1 MDPTLQHLQNHL
13 QNIAPELFKSNAPCV
28 LAVSG
33 GPDSM
38 FLLWAM
44 KELLPL
50 EQLFVVHVNYQL
62 RGAESDKDQR
72 LVEEA
77 CELWEIECGAFRVDS
92 STGLAEGENFQD
104 WARRER
110 YRIASEIALAE
121 QETRNSQPKH
131 THKSTQSAFILTA
144 HHQDDQLETLLMR
157 LLRGA
162 GIRAWQGMPARGPI
176 PTTQSGTT
184 SQPATPSTLPT
195 PELLRPLLEISRAQI
210 MEIIQKEHIPYRI
223 DQSNEESTYAR
234 NFLRNQWT
242 PQLDTYFPGWETNLL
257 KLPERAAEYK
267 ALADYLLNSCT
278 SPNPSDPGKTEAI
291 NAQIWATFSPELKRI
306 SLAEWLTKH
315 QIPYSQGQLE
325 TAVQALNTLQTG
337 QSHQLSPD
345 LTILRERESF
355 HLQKHDEKNSS
366 PSPHQTD
373 ELPTEE
379 ENQSAPVIYV
389 MTNSLSDETAHFG
402 LSGATLTLQKRPFLP
417 EENPENPQTL
427 PADTLYLDLAS
438 IQAITPEKEPGIIRK
453 WRHGDRIQPL
463 GMQGHQLVSD
473 LLTNHKLTTAQKQQ
487 TLVFE
492 SGSKLLAVIY
502 PFDYTQSHARLGVIS
517 ELVKCSSKTREC
529 LVIQVKHG

>member
-1 MDPTLQHLQNHL
+1 MDLTLQHIQNHL
-13 QNIAPELFKSNAPCV
+13 QDIAPELFELKAPCV

-44 KELLPL
+44 KELLTP

-72 LVEEA
+72 LVEQA

-92 STGLAEGENFQD
+92 SAGLAEGENFQD

-110 YRIASEIALAE
+110 YRIATEIALAE
-121 QETRNSQPKH
+121 QA
-131 THKSTQSAFILTA
+131 AFILTA

-162 GIRAWQGMPARGPI
+162 GIRAWQGMSARGPVPI
-176 PTTQSGTT
+176 TQPTPSAPSTT
-184 SQPATPSTLPT
+184 SQSAPSSALNPV
-195 PELLRPLLEISRAQI
+195 LLRPLLGISRAQI

-242 PQLDTYFPGWETNLL
+242 PQLDTYFPGWESNLL
-257 KLPERAAEYK
+257 KLPQRADDYK
-267 ALADYLLNSCT
+267 ALADYLLNSCI
-278 SPNPSDPGKTEAI
+278 SPNSTETGNEVI
-291 NAQIWATFSPELKRI
+291 NAQVWIAFSAELKRI
-306 SLAEWLTKH
+306 SLAEWLFRHEAPFT
-315 QIPYSQGQLE
+315 QGQLQA
-325 TAVQALNTLQTG
+325 AVQALSTLQTG
-337 QSHQLSPD
+337 QSHQLSPNVA
-345 LTILRERESF
+345 IHRERDSF
-355 HLQKHDEKNSS
+355 HLQKQDEKNKLSS
-366 PSPHQTD
+366 SHQTD
-373 ELPTEE
+373 EHPIVEE
-379 ENQSAPVIYV
+379 EQSAPVIYV

-417 EENPENPQTL
+417 EENPQKPHTL

-463 GMQGHQLVSD
+463 GMQGHQLISD
-473 LLTNHKLTTAQKQQ
+473 LLTNHKLTSAQKQQ

-492 SGSKLLAVIY
+492 SGSKLIAVIY
-502 PFDYTQSHARLGVIS
+502 PFDYKQLHARLGVIS
-517 ELVKCSSKTREC
+517 ELAKCSPKTREC

>member
-13 QNIAPELFKSNAPCV
+13 QNIAPELFESNAPCI

-92 STGLAEGENFQD
+92 SAGLAKGENFQD

-110 YRIASEIALAE
+110 YRIATEIALAE
-121 QETRNSQPKH
+121 QA
-131 THKSTQSAFILTA
+131 AFILTA

-162 GIRAWQGMPARGPI
+162 GIRAWQGMPPRGLV
-176 PTTQSGTT
+176 PTSQSGTF
-184 SQPATPSTLPT
+184 SALHS

-242 PQLDTYFPGWETNLL
+242 PQLSTYFPGWECNLL
-257 KLPERAAEYK
+257 KLPERAADYK
-267 ALADYLLNSCT
+267 ALSDYLLNSCISL
-278 SPNPSDPGKTEAI
+278 SPTETGKNEAI
-291 NAQIWATFSPELKRI
+291 NTHIWTAFSAELKRI

-325 TAVQALNTLQTG
+325 AAVQALSTLQTG
-337 QSHQLSPD
+337 QSHQLSPE
-345 LTILRERESF
+345 LTIHRERESF

-366 PSPHQTD
+366 PSTPQTRVH
-373 ELPTEE
+373 PIEE
-379 ENQSAPVIYV
+379 EEQSAPVIYV

-402 LSGATLTLQKRPFLP
+402 LSGATLTLQKRTFLP
-417 EENPENPQTL
+417 EENPEKPQTL
-427 PADTLYLDLAS
+427 PSDTLYLDLAS

-463 GMQGHQLVSD
+463 GMQGHQLISD
-473 LLTNHKLTTAQKQQ
+473 LLTNQKLTTAQKKQ

-492 SGSKLLAVIY
+492 SGSLILAVIFPLEY
-502 PFDYTQSHARLGVIS
+502 STIYSSSKTTTTPATSPIRAGIIS
-517 ELVKCSSKTREC
+517 ERVKCSSATNEC
-529 LVIQVKHG
+529 LVIKVKDG